1 MNVVIRKAEARDLAE
16 FEKIEKECFS
26 IPWSLDSFKS
36 AFSSRL
42 SKFLAAECG
51 GEIAG
56 YITANN
62 VLGEIEIYNIAVEKK
77 FRRKGIAS
85 LLLSELEKEGYESIS
100 LEVRKSNF
108 AALELYKKCGF
119 ERVGTRKDFY
129 KQPKEDAVLM
139 TKTKEG

>member
-1 MNVVIRKAEARDLAE
+1 MIIRKTTFEDLPVIAE
-16 FEKIEKECFS
+16 IEKECFS
-26 IPWSLDSFKS
+26 VPWSIHSLESC
-36 AFSSRL
+36 FSSCTAL
-42 SKFLAAECG
+42 FFTAECD

-119 ERVGTRKDFY
+119 EQVGTRKDFY